1 MRIKS
6 KDLYGDGQQ
15 NYTKKLP
22 HRNQT
27 CWS

>member
-6 KDLYGDGQQ
+6 EDLYGDGQQ
-15 NYTKKLP
+15 NYAKKLA

-27 CWS
+27 CRP